1 MLRVLLVLLVVGV
14 TVYAAIETRRADATE
29 VRGLSPRAW
38 LAVVLL
44 LPPLGALAWFL
55 VGRPTRGRPP
65 RNRAVRRPVAPDDD
79 PDFLRRLAEERA
91 QQEEDDRLL
100 RSWEE
105 DRRRREGRSGES
117 PRADGDDDDDR
128 GGPGSRP
135 QPR

>member
-14 TVYAAIETRRADATE
+14 TVYAVIETRRADATE
-29 VRGLSPRAW
+29 VRGLSPRVW
-38 LAVVLL
+38 LAVIVL

-55 VGRPTRGRPP
+55 VGRPNRGRPP

-91 QQEEDDRLL
+91 QREEDDRLL
-100 RSWEE
+100 ASWEE
-105 DRRRREGRSGES
+105 DRRRRETRSGDE
-117 PRADGDDDDDR
+117 PLADEDDDEGR
-128 GGPGSRP
+128 GSPGSRA